1 VEGFDRAL
9 LLAIMGSTATADQ
22 CAGYAMIN
30 MAAARVPT
38 THAIPQTV
46 IVPVIPWV
54 REVMLFDLVLLLLF
68 LA

>member
-9 LLAIMGSTATADQ
+9 PLDIIGSTATADQ
-22 CAGYAMIN
+22 CAGKAMIN

-38 THAIPQTV
+38 THAIPQTI
-46 IVPVIPWV
+46 IVPVIPWA
-54 REVMLFDLVLLLLF
+54 REVMLFDIVLLLLF